1 MSSRAFSFRSRIRCV
16 RVRRL
21 PLNSCSQKL
30 QTAKPIFRK
39 ALRLVRSRL
48 RLRANFGSQY
58 FIFDFGLWPCSG
70 QPWKKHPSAKIARC
84 RLGTTTSGCPGRVR
98 TLFSIRHLPPRVSRT
113 NAHSRASGIV
123 PELLMRDMI
132 SLRSSRVKM
141 SAISP
146 FQASHLGFCRLL
158 VYATGHP
165 KSLTLTCA
173 LTAIPHRGRRFSR

>member
-1 MSSRAFSFRSRIRCV
+1 
-16 RVRRL
+16 
-21 PLNSCSQKL
+21 
-30 QTAKPIFRK
+30 
-39 ALRLVRSRL
+39 
-48 RLRANFGSQY
+48 
-58 FIFDFGLWPCSG
+58 
-70 QPWKKHPSAKIARC
+70 
-84 RLGTTTSGCPGRVR
+84 
-98 TLFSIRHLPPRVSRT
+98 
-113 NAHSRASGIV
+113 V